1 MLKNKAVLAHAL
13 VWAILVVVLY
23 LVNVREHPGETVIII
38 LLYGVLNIIIFYL
51 HYFLINPHL
60 IGSNNYWHAALY
72 MVIVLVVSIAVKY
85 GIALYYEDVI
95 LQYRDSENREKMLTP
110 VQYAVAALITGLFF
124 MLLSTAVY
132 VISSNFQHREHR
144 KSLENEK
151 LNAELAFLKSQINP
165 HFLFN
170 SLNNIYSLA
179 YQKSEKTPEA
189 ILKLSEIM
197 RYMLYESNEDTVLL
211 EEEISYLQN
220 YIELQK
226 LRFKEKVYVDLHVEI
241 DEMDHRI
248 MPLLLISFLENAF
261 KHGVSTDAGKPIR
274 INIKVQNSR
283 LHFKAE
289 NAKSQLNKD
298 QTKGVGLA
306 NLKRRLQLGYPDR
319 YTINITETENY
330 YSSELFLY
338 L

>member
-1 MLKNKAVLAHAL
+1 MFKNKAVLIHAL
-13 VWAILVVVLY
+13 ISVV
-23 LVNVREHPGETVIII
+23 
-38 LLYGVLNIIIFYL
+38 
-51 HYFLINPHL
+51 FLTGL
-60 IGSNNYWHAALY
+60 FFVSARQRAEESA
-72 MVIVLVVSIAVKY
+72 VIVLFYGAVDVIILYVHYFFINKLFIGGNHYRKAILYIIAVLLISIPIKY
-85 GIALYYEDVI
+85 GIALHFEDIV
-95 LQYRDSENREKMLTP
+95 LRYGDNKDKLLTP
-110 VQYAVAALITGLFF
+110 VQYNVAALITGLFF
-124 MLLSTAVY
+124 MLLSTSVY
-132 VISSNFQHREHR
+132 IISSNFKNNEQR

-151 LNAELAFLKSQINP
+151 LTAELAFLKSQINP

-179 YQKSEKTPEA
+179 YQKSDKTPEA

-211 EEEISYLQN
+211 EEEINYLQN

-226 LRFKEKVYVDLHVEI
+226 LRFKENVHVDLHVDI
-241 DEMDHRI
+241 DNPNHCI

-261 KHGVSTDAGKPIR
+261 KHGVSTNASKPIR
-274 INIKVQNSR
+274 IDIKVHNGR

-298 QTKGVGLA
+298 QTKGVGLK
-306 NLKRRLQLGYPDR
+306 NLKRRLQLGYPDKH
-319 YTINITETENY
+319 TINTVESENY
-330 YSSELFLY
+330 YTSELFIY